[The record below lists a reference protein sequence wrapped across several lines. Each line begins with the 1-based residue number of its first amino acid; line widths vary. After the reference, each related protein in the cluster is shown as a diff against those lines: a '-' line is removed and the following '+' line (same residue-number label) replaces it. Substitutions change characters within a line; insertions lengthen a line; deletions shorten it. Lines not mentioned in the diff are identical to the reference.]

1 MRLATLSCL
10 ALSVLI
16 LPVFTATAEE
26 DPVFSGP
33 QVGEK
38 LPPFKIQNV
47 LAEPAADVDLI
58 SQAEGKP
65 VLIVFVHK
73 RTRPAFGL
81 TNALMSYAL
90 TRKKAGLTSGV
101 AFLTADA
108 TETGNWMKRIR
119 NYFPKGA
126 TYGISPDGQ
135 EGPGAYGLNRDVTLT
150 ILMGKDNKATANFA
164 LVQPGMEADGPK
176 IAKALASLLGDEKP
190 VDLVKFSRGQ
200 MTDTTKRKRPAAN
213 TRPGQQLPEAIV
225 SKLRAVISKDNSPED
240 VDKAAKALEEALAK
254 DETSARQVGV
264 ITNRIIDA
272 GVLERYGTERAR
284 EYLKK
289 WAKEFAPKTK
299 PAESDKKPT
308 DKKPAREEKPA
319 DKKEAE

>member
-1 MRLATLSCL
+1 MRLATLTSL
-10 ALSVLI
+10 ALSVLT
-16 LPVFTATAEE
+16 LPVLSTTAED

-47 LAEPAADVDLI
+47 LAESAQDVDLI
-58 SQAEGKP
+58 SQAKGKP
-65 VLIVFVHK
+65 VLIVFIHK

-81 TNALMSYAL
+81 TNALMNYAL

-101 AFLTADA
+101 AFLTTDA
-108 TETGNWMKRIR
+108 TETGNWIKRIR

-126 TYGISPDGQ
+126 TYGISPDGL
-135 EGPGAYGLNRDVTLT
+135 EGPGAYGLNRDVALT
-150 ILMGKDNKATANFA
+150 ILMGKDSKTTANFA

-190 VDLVKFSRGQ
+190 VDLAKFSRGR
-200 MTDTTKRKRPAAN
+200 MTDTAKRKRPAAN
-213 TRPGQQLPEAIV
+213 NRGQQLPEAIG

-240 VDKAAKALEEALAK
+240 VDKAAKALEKALAK
-254 DETSARQVGV
+254 DEKSARQVGV

-284 EYLKK
+284 DYLKK
-289 WAKEFAPKTK
+289 WAKEFAPKKT
-299 PAESDKKPT
+299 PAT
-308 DKKPAREEKPA
+308 DKPA
-319 DKKEAE
+319 DSDKETTRREKPTARTEAE

>member
-1 MRLATLSCL
+1 MRLATLTCL
-10 ALSVLI
+10 ALSVLT
-16 LPVFTATAEE
+16 LSVFTATAEE

-38 LPPFKIQNV
+38 LPSFKIQNV
-47 LAEPAADVDLI
+47 LAEPAKDVDLI

-73 RTRPAFGL
+73 RSRPAFGL
-81 TNALMSYAL
+81 TNALMNYAL

-126 TYGISPDGQ
+126 TYGISPDGL

-176 IAKALASLLGDEKP
+176 IAKALASLLGDEKT
-190 VDLVKFSRGQ
+190 VDLVKFSRGR
-200 MTDTTKRKRPAAN
+200 MTDTPKRKRPAN
-213 TRPGQQLPEAIV
+213 NRPGQQLPEAIV

-254 DETSARQVGV
+254 DEKSARQVGV

-289 WAKEFAPKTK
+289 WAKEFAPKKK
-299 PAESDKKPT
+299 PASDKPAAS
-308 DKKPAREEKPA
+308 DKKPARREKPA
-319 DKKEAE
+319 DKKEAD